1 MTHKLNQKGS
11 FIIWLTL
18 AFALLGTFIGFAV
31 DFGRA
36 YLEKARIARLV
47 DASSLAAAKILKGQ
61 TGYENDATR
70 AACDSMAM
78 NGAPVVM
85 NGATSCASTQGA
97 MINATVEFFDMPAPG
112 GPPVRAVRVTGT
124 EPVPTTFL
132 RFLGWMVPGN
142 YSTINVLARAEAG
155 PERPV
160 DLMMILDRSGS
171 MTATDGSG
179 QTKIAQLKTAINA
192 FLGLQNTFSAN
203 DRLGMISFSTR
214 GCGVNGSDSATTAA
228 CTPDV
233 AFDYATSSF
242 ITNLQSKVNA
252 LNATGGTNT
261 MEAIRTARPPIANA
275 FADVNRAT
283 ARKAV
288 LLVTDGQPTFM
299 IRDDDSAC
307 KRDPKTNSTLPS
319 PGDGNGSSPNL
330 GPFTNGCKQGVSSA
344 EMLRQSLS
352 NIGGSFTNIGS
363 TPYLNTIACTRSITG
378 CTTNGAMYEANFLR
392 NCGFSNSACGAGGAH
407 DVLVFAIA
415 IGQKDLNAPQQS
427 LDENAKC
434 MLARVANATDILD
447 ASTGVVG
454 TMTAN
459 CNARYTTNDG
469 DTHADLVQAWPCG
482 SGPCIDTTQEKGKV
496 FTIDV
501 NGDVNQQLQRV
512 FNEIAAILKLRLV
525 L

>member
-1 MTHKLNQKGS
+1 
-11 FIIWLTL
+11 
-18 AFALLGTFIGFAV
+18 
-31 DFGRA
+31 
-36 YLEKARIARLV
+36 LEKARIARLV
-47 DASSLAAAKILKGQ
+47 DASSLAAAKILRGQ
-61 TGYENDATR
+61 TGYQNDATR
-70 AACDSMAM
+70 AACDSMTM
-78 NGAPVVM
+78 NGASVVM
-85 NGATSCASTQGA
+85 SGATTCTSTQGA
-97 MINATVEFFDMPAPG
+97 LINATVEFFDMPAPG

-132 RFLGWMVPGN
+132 RFLGWMMPGN

-171 MTATDGSG
+171 MSFKDGSG
-179 QTKIAQLKTAINA
+179 QTKIAQLKTAINT
-192 FLGLQNTFSAN
+192 FLGLQDTFSAN
-203 DRLGMISFSTR
+203 DRLGMISFSSR
-214 GCGVNGSDSATTAA
+214 GCGVNGSDSTAAA

-233 AFDYATSSF
+233 ALDYASSSF
-242 ITNLQSKVNA
+242 LTTLQGKVNG

-261 MEAIRTARPPIANA
+261 MEALRTARPPIANA

-299 IRDDDSAC
+299 IRANDSEC
-307 KRDPKTNSTLPS
+307 KRDPKTNNTLPS
-319 PGDGNGSSPNL
+319 PGNGNGTSPNL
-330 GPFTNGCKQGVSSA
+330 GPFTNGCKHGVASQ
-344 EMLRQSLS
+344 MGRQSLS
-352 NIGGSFTNIGS
+352 NIGATYQYFGGS
-363 TPYLNTIACTRSITG
+363 TEYLNTIACTRSITG

-392 NCGFSNSACGAGGAH
+392 NCGFGNSACGAGGAH

-415 IGQKDLNAPQQS
+415 IGEPDLGAPQQS
-427 LDENAKC
+427 LDANAKC
-434 MLARVANATDILD
+434 MLARIANATDILN
-447 ASTGVVG
+447 AATGVVD

-459 CNARYTTNDG
+459 CNARFTTNDG

-496 FTIDV
+496 FTVDV
-501 NGDVNQQLQRV
+501 NGDVNAQLQRV